1 VLFRLL
7 GEFKLLGDDFGLV
20 EETELEALF
29 VLFCLSCVA
38 RVPLTSRGDVTG
50 DDEVLGL
57 VAILLGLGATG
68 GGMVALFMGGE

>member
-1 VLFRLL
+1 MLFRLL

-20 EETELEALF
+20 EETEPEALLA
-29 VLFCLSCVA
+29 LFCLSCVA

-50 DDEVLGL
+50 DEEVLGL
-57 VAILLGLGATG
+57 VPTLLGLGATG